1 MRLVNPSAW
10 ATKPIDNGF
19 EGRTD
24 GLTYTGTADDPQL
37 LRVWG
42 NILPALPT
50 GGMYSA
56 ILTDMSSGVTPT
68 GQEESDHR
76 GWRGHHA
83 RNKRM
88 VVGRHIARQGRA
100 RDHTVHR
107 MVQRRGLAGH
117 ASFARRL
124 LRQGHGSIL
133 AIGLGVAA

>member
-68 GQEESDHR
+68 DKKKVTIADGAATMPATN
-76 GWRGHHA
+76 GWWWDGILLAKA
-83 RNKRM
+83 R
-88 VVGRHIARQGRA
+88 
-100 RDHTVHR
+100 T
-107 MVQRRGLAGH
+107 
-117 ASFARRL
+117 
-124 LRQGHGSIL
+124 
-133 AIGLGVAA
+133 